1 MALPPRAAA
10 VYIQLSQTNTTP
22 TTPRPTGTVYDSYVE
37 IPYDPSQPE
46 TWIRPPT
53 QPSFWGYQHWYKDYP
68 EDCVAKV
75 HLGLVSAAI
84 NWPTRYDF
92 SVGVFGNKLYLEKYS
107 NNLEREAT
115 YPTNIVGSYDPTP
128 APGPAESAPN
138 PNGTVGTIDE
148 TGNSGN
154 GPGYSYL
161 PRWYLDTEYD
171 VGNDQFG
178 VGQNCPE
185 FDTEYYILPEGIIQ
199 GGIYGQQVGAW
210 SVDLTVDNY
219 QSEVLNEQTN
229 VYEYYDFTQ
238 LTFDYKQT
246 TTVKLFLDAEVCCWN
261 KGTVINGT
269 ISFQSITVETTALGR
284 NLAGSIDP
292 SYNYNFAGMIAK
304 TGSSASPSGT
314 QSFSVT
320 VESSYVPIEV
330 EVPKLAGSF
339 TFVNDFR
346 IDTVTPPA

>member
-10 VYIQLSQTNTTP
+10 YYVYLSQTNTTP
-22 TTPRPTGTVYDSYVE
+22 TTPRTTGTLLESFVD
-37 IPYDPSQPE
+37 IPYDPSQPS
-46 TWIRPPT
+46 TWPRPPT
-53 QPSFWGYQHWYKDYP
+53 QPSFYASQQWGTNYP
-68 EDCVAKV
+68 EECVAKV
-75 HLGLVSAAI
+75 HLGLDSAAI
-84 NWPTRYDF
+84 NWPTRYEPGI
-92 SVGVFGNKLYLEKYS
+92 SSGNNLYIDSYS
-107 NNLEREAT
+107 NNVEIDAT
-115 YPTNIVGSYDPTP
+115 YPTNIIGSYDPTP

-138 PNGTVGTIDE
+138 PNGTVGTS
-148 TGNSGN
+148 TPTVSGPN
-154 GPGYSYL
+154 GPGIFYL
-161 PRWYLDTEYD
+161 PRWYLDTAYD

-178 VGQNCPE
+178 VGLFCPE
-185 FDTEYYILPEGIIQ
+185 FDTEYFIQPNGIIT

-229 VYEYYDFTQ
+229 LYEYYDFTQ

-246 TTVKLFLDAEVCCWN
+246 TTLKLYIAANICCWN

-269 ISFQSITVETTALGR
+269 ILFQSITVDTTALGK
-284 NLAGSIDP
+284 NLAGNIDP

-330 EVPKLAGSF
+330 EVPTLAGSF

-346 IDTVTPPA
+346 IDSVTPPA